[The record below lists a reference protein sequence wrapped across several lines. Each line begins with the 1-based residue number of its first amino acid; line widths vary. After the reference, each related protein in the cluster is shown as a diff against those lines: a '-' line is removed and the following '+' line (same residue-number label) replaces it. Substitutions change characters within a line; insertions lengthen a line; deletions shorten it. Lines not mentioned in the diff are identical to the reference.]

1 MRERMS
7 QSNRFN
13 DEVTVPF
20 LPNISLHEKLHL
32 LKNFFALLSLFAIE
46 AISILRIAYPLI
58 ITNVLL
64 YFRSFISMFFLAG
77 LGGPTLAGG
86 SVALAFANITAYS
99 FFSGLTMGVDSICSQ
114 AIGATNYKLFRATI
128 RRGIILLLVTT
139 LPVFLLWINTERILK
154 LLKQDEE
161 LASIAHTFLLYSVPD
176 LLAQSFL
183 HPLRAYFR
191 TQSKT
196 IPLSV
201 CTGIASVLHFP
212 VTFLLVSY
220 LGFEI
225 KGIALSGAL
234 SNFNLVVFLF
244 IYIAFFEEKLSKDE
258 KVSEESYEQ
267 SVREWKKLL
276 GLAVPISVSSMGI
289 IIQITSLVYIF
300 PHSLGSAVST
310 RVGNE
315 LGSNQ
320 PQRARRATFV
330 GLGLSISLG
339 LMALIFTF
347 SVRKVWATF
356 FTDDE
361 EVINLTMIV
370 MPVVGLCELGNC
382 PQTTG
387 CGVLRGSARPMTGA
401 NINIAAFYVIGL
413 PVVMVLTF
421 WFGFGFMGLW
431 LGMLVA
437 QISCMIGM
445 MVAMCRINWPLEAER
460 ARGPK
465 ATDGIRSCS
474 NVEDMEVGRLV
485 IREE

>member
-1 MRERMS
+1 MS

-32 LKNFFALLSLFAIE
+32 LKNLFALLSLFAIE

-220 LGFEI
+220 LFEI

-234 SNFNLVVFLF
+234 SNFNLVIFLF

-258 KVSEESYEQ
+258 KVSEESYE
-267 SVREWKKLL
+267 
-276 GLAVPISVSSMGI
+276 
-289 IIQITSLVYIF
+289 
-300 PHSLGSAVST
+300 
-310 RVGNE
+310 
-315 LGSNQ
+315 
-320 PQRARRATFV
+320 
-330 GLGLSISLG
+330 
-339 LMALIFTF
+339 
-347 SVRKVWATF
+347 
-356 FTDDE
+356 
-361 EVINLTMIV
+361 
-370 MPVVGLCELGNC
+370 
-382 PQTTG
+382 
-387 CGVLRGSARPMTGA
+387 
-401 NINIAAFYVIGL
+401 
-413 PVVMVLTF
+413 
-421 WFGFGFMGLW
+421 
-431 LGMLVA
+431 
-437 QISCMIGM
+437 
-445 MVAMCRINWPLEAER
+445 
-460 ARGPK
+460 
-465 ATDGIRSCS
+465 
-474 NVEDMEVGRLV
+474 
-485 IREE
+485 

>member
-1 MRERMS
+1 MS

-32 LKNFFALLSLFAIE
+32 LKNLFALLSLFAID
-46 AISILRIAYPLI
+46 AISILRITYPLI

-86 SVALAFANITAYS
+86 SLALAFANITAYS

-139 LPVFLLWINTERILK
+139 LPVFLLWINIKRILK

-196 IPLSV
+196 LPLSV

-276 GLAVPISVSSMGI
+276 GLAVPSCVAYPFLQWVFSSK
-289 IIQITSLVYIF
+289 SLPLFIF
-300 PHSLGSAVST
+300 SLIHWA
-310 RVGNE
+310 
-315 LGSNQ
+315 
-320 PQRARRATFV
+320 PQ
-330 GLGLSISLG
+330 S
-339 LMALIFTF
+339 
-347 SVRKVWATF
+347 
-356 FTDDE
+356 
-361 EVINLTMIV
+361 
-370 MPVVGLCELGNC
+370 
-382 PQTTG
+382 
-387 CGVLRGSARPMTGA
+387 
-401 NINIAAFYVIGL
+401 
-413 PVVMVLTF
+413 
-421 WFGFGFMGLW
+421 
-431 LGMLVA
+431 
-437 QISCMIGM
+437 
-445 MVAMCRINWPLEAER
+445 
-460 ARGPK
+460 
-465 ATDGIRSCS
+465 
-474 NVEDMEVGRLV
+474 RLV
-485 IREE
+485 